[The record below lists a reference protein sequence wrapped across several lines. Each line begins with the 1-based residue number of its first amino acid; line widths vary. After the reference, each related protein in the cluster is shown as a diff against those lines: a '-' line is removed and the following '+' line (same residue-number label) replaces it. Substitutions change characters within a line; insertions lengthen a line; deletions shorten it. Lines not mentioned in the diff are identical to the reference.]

1 MGKIMTDAEN
11 GKYKD
16 LSGRDARV
24 SIELFTCE
32 GQFYI
37 GLNYGRSGG
46 VMYEEIRSLNGEVS
60 TTLEG
65 QYKRVGMIF
74 PIEEIRPDVLRR

>member
-1 MGKIMTDAEN
+1 M
-11 GKYKD
+11 
-16 LSGRDARV
+16 
-24 SIELFTCE
+24 
-32 GQFYI
+32 
-37 GLNYGRSGG
+37 NYGRSGG
-46 VMYEEIRSLNGEVS
+46 VMYEEIRSLNGEVA